1 MKITE
6 RLSDEVLVIEPKGRI
21 TVETEPEFASYF
33 IRLLEAGHR
42 RLAISLAAVP
52 YIDSVGLG
60 AIVRAYT
67 STRRRGGDLKLIE
80 VHGRNRH
87 LLEITKL
94 LTVLNGDPVRI
105 TPRVPEGTAKAS
117 DLRSSKV

>member
-1 MKITE
+1 MKIAE
-6 RLSDEVLVIEPKGRI
+6 RISDDVLVIEPKGRLTI
-21 TVETEPEFASYF
+21 ETEPEFASYF

-42 RLAISLAAVP
+42 HFALSLAEVP

-67 STRRRGGDLKLIE
+67 SARRRGGDFKLVDVE
-80 VHGRNRH
+80 GKNRH

-94 LTVLNGDPVRI
+94 LTVLNGEPSR
-105 TPRVPEGTAKAS
+105 REMAQ
-117 DLRSSKV
+117 

>member
-1 MKITE
+1 VVSSIQTRRTVMKIAE
-6 RLSDEVLVIEPKGRI
+6 RLSDEVLVIEPKERL
-21 TVETEPEFASYF
+21 TVETEGEFASYF

-42 RLAISLAAVP
+42 HFALSLAEVP

-67 STRRRGGDLKLIE
+67 SARRRGGDFKL
-80 VHGRNRH
+80 VHVEGKNRH

-94 LTVLNGDPVRI
+94 LTVLNGDPSGKQV
-105 TPRVPEGTAKAS
+105 TH
-117 DLRSSKV
+117 